1 MYHQL
6 FSDCL
11 LKKQINLK
19 SHSFIQR
26 NVQFYKHATFHLRFT
41 LDDDLWFLDTMALT
55 NDISGDDDGEGI
67 IVCSILEIE
76 SRREMGSRITR

>member
-67 IVCSILEIE
+67 IACSILEIE